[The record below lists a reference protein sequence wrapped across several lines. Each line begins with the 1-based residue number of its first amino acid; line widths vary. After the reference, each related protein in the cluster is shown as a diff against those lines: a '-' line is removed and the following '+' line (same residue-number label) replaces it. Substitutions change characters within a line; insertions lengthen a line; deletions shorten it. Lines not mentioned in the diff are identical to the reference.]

1 VALIFAIVALAAVAM
16 MVAVVAA
23 SLQPRII
30 THTHLERTVKLTA
43 LVDAAM
49 AESLAE
55 LALDRAFGG
64 VVERPLGDGSM
75 SSTVT
80 QVGLHEVE
88 IVAVGSSRGW
98 RSIVVARVNVE
109 TVPRVMRWQR
119 FSSPD

>member
-1 VALIFAIVALAAVAM
+1 
-16 MVAVVAA
+16 
-23 SLQPRII
+23 
-30 THTHLERTVKLTA
+30 
-43 LVDAAM
+43 
-49 AESLAE
+49 
-55 LALDRAFGG
+55 
-64 VVERPLGDGSM
+64 M